1 MKIQIAVSDHQAI
14 LMGTEIMERMK
25 IIERM

>member
-14 LMGTEIMERMK
+14 IMGTEIIARIK
-25 IIERM
+25 IIEIM